1 MVGFGADQT
10 GCSSTAPTVLPT
22 PVHGVHCRALALC
35 VPRHIL
41 MSRRGESDLRSG
53 QTYPWA
59 VLKSEMLLGDWE
71 VSDAWVGISLLVIFK
86 LHCLACLAC
95 RLETETGEKVLLHE
109 AFVASPTVLGFVHNP
124 VLCPTFYLERV
135 LSLLLC

>member
-1 MVGFGADQT
+1 MVGFGADRT
-10 GCSSTAPTVLPT
+10 GCSSSAPTALPT
-22 PVHGVHCRALALC
+22 PVHGVHRWALALC
-35 VPRHIL
+35 VLRHIL

-59 VLKSEMLLGDWE
+59 VLKSEVLLGDWE
-71 VSDAWVGISLLVIFK
+71 ASDAWVGISLLVILK

-109 AFVASPTVLGFVHNP
+109 AFVASPTVLRI
-124 VLCPTFYLERV
+124 CT
-135 LSLLLC
+135 